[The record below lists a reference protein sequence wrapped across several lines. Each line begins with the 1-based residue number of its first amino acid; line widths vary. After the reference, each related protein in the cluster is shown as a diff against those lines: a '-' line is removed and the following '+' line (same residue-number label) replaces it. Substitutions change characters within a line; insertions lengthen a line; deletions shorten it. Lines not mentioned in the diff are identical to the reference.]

1 MERPKPAGTRI
12 NRRLRWREA
21 FRVDSRYWAF
31 CRVGGM
37 CLLLAASAQFCLRL
51 PGTDVPLTLQ
61 SLVILLIGLSLSP
74 REAGAT
80 IAGYIAGGSAGLPFF
95 APGSLGL
102 AGPTGGY
109 IIGFLVAAWLVSVLK
124 GQRTATVGRLL
135 AAACAGTAVLFMCGI
150 AWRVVWFWS
159 VDPRLAVPSGGIAFM
174 VPALL
179 KLAVAVSL
187 VVAVRGLSGKKNGY
201 LDDA

>member
-1 MERPKPAGTRI
+1 MDRPKSAGTRI
-12 NRRLRWREA
+12 NRRLPWPEA
-21 FRVDSRYWAF
+21 CWGDRRCWAF

-37 CLLLAASAQFCLRL
+37 CLLLAVSAQFCLRL

-61 SLVILLIGLSLSP
+61 SLVILMIGFSLSP

-80 IAGYIAGGSAGLPFF
+80 IAAYIVGGSAGLPFF

-102 AGPTGGY
+102 VGPTGGY
-109 IIGFLVAAWLVSVLK
+109 ILGFLVAAWLVSVLK
-124 GQRTATVGRLL
+124 GARTVTVGRLF
-135 AAACAGTAVLFMCGI
+135 AAGCAGTAVLFMCGI

-159 VDPRLAVPSGGIAFM
+159 VDPRLAIPTGGVAFT

-187 VVAVRGLSGKKNGY
+187 VVAVRGLAGKNGY
-201 LDDA
+201 SGDA